1 MIAILFDMKFSR
13 NRKWNIIA
21 LETVSACVP

>member
-1 MIAILFDMKFSR
+1 LFDMKFSR